1 MKPVTGIQTE
11 IPTHGSMRKTAL
23 KVLGGEL
30 GNLWDVPRWDDRG
43 TRSRTAAHSC
53 HKDYKSRYKPWQHM
67 TAKTIK
73 SITDTEY
80 NEASDSF
87 I

>member
-1 MKPVTGIQTE
+1 MKPVTSIQTE

-53 HKDYKSRYKPWQHM
+53 HKDYRSYRPWQR
-67 TAKTIK
+67 ASIK
-73 SITDTEY
+73 SIKDLVE
-80 NEASDSF
+80 
-87 I
+87 